1 MGVMYGLRCKK
12 CGFEAELG
20 TEQPYFV
27 MRGSL
32 TDKYCPKTE
41 QIVCIF
47 RLYGMG
53 DPEISCQDKEWQQE
67 FGDPALC
74 RDCKGECLQDL
85 ERLAPEGEKEFCGY
99 KCPRC
104 GGDLDMSGIFSMACI
119 D

>member
-1 MGVMYGLRCKK
+1 MIGFKCSK
-12 CGFEAELG
+12 CGFEVKAG
-20 TEQPYFV
+20 TTQPYFV

-32 TDKYCPKTE
+32 PDKYCPKTE
-41 QIVCIF
+41 QIVRIF

-53 DPEISCQDKEWQQE
+53 EPQICCQDKEWQKE

-74 RDCKGECLQDL
+74 GDCKGECLQDL

-104 GGDLDMSGIFSMACI
+104 GGDPDTTSVMFSFV

>member
-1 MGVMYGLRCKK
+1 MISCKCSK
-12 CGFEAELG
+12 CGFEVNAG
-20 TEQPYFV
+20 TEQPYYI

-41 QIVCIF
+41 QIVRIF
-47 RLYGMG
+47 RFHGTG
-53 DPEISCQDKEWQQE
+53 EPEISCQDEEWQKE
-67 FGDPALC
+67 FGTPDLC

-85 ERLAPEGEKEFCGY
+85 EKAAPEGEEERGLY

-104 GGDLDMSGIFSMACI
+104 GSDTEAASPDRFCFV